1 MDTMRKAMLL
11 GLGALSLTKEKA
23 ETIAD
28 DLVQRGEM
36 KEKDRGKMVKKLL
49 QEGETQKHFVEEK
62 VTTVVQKAMADMGLP
77 SQKDFKNIMLRLD
90 GIEKA
95 ISTPNSEKGGTKA

>member
-1 MDTMRKAMLL
+1 MDTFKKAMYF

-28 DLVQRGEM
+28 DLVKRGEM
-36 KEKDRGKMVKKLL
+36 KEKDREKMVKKLL

-62 VTTVVQKAMADMGLP
+62 VSTVVQEAMANMGLP
-77 SQKDFKNIMLRLD
+77 TQKDFKNILRRLD

-95 ISTPNSEKGGTKA
+95 INTPNSGKEGTKA

>member
-1 MDTMRKAMLL
+1 MYF

-28 DLVQRGEM
+28 DFVKRGEM
-36 KEKDRGKMVKKLL
+36 KEKDRGKIVKQLL
-49 QEGETQKHFVEEK
+49 QEGKTQKRLVEEK
-62 VTTVVQKAMADMGLP
+62 VSTVAQKAMVDMGLP
-77 SQKDFKNIMLRLD
+77 TQKDFKNILRRLD

-95 ISTPNSEKGGTKA
+95 INTPNTGKEGTKA

>member
-1 MDTMRKAMLL
+1 MDSFKKAMYF

-28 DLVQRGEM
+28 DLVKRGEM
-36 KEKDRGKMVKKLL
+36 KEKDRDKMVKKLL
-49 QEGETQKHFVEEK
+49 AEGQTQKRLVEEK
-62 VTTVVQKAMADMGLP
+62 VSTVVQKAMTDMGLP
-77 SQKDFKNIMLRLD
+77 TQKDFKNIVRRLD

-95 ISTPNSEKGGTKA
+95 INTPKSVKEGTKA